1 MTFIVSL
8 NLSYSIHFIT
18 IHFRVFCFIGGT
30 MKNSYKVS
38 IIFFFVLLGITL
50 IAGYYYYEAIDLLAF
65 INTSFTISSILLFLS
80 LLTTVTKRGFFDGIT
95 YSFRRIFASSQPDKQ
110 LEDDIRNEMRPP
122 SELLQPLSIQPMLFA
137 SVLLFLCMLV
147 SLFIFY
153 NS

>member
-1 MTFIVSL
+1 
-8 NLSYSIHFIT
+8 
-18 IHFRVFCFIGGT
+18 
-30 MKNSYKVS
+30 MKNSFKVS

-50 IAGYYYYEAIDLLAF
+50 ITGYFYYETINLLAF
-65 INTSFTISSILLFLS
+65 INTSFTYSSILLFLS

-122 SELLQPLSIQPMLFA
+122 SELLQPLSTQPMLFA
-137 SVLLFLCMLV
+137 SLLLFLCMLV
-147 SLFIFY
+147 SLFIYY

>member
-1 MTFIVSL
+1 
-8 NLSYSIHFIT
+8 
-18 IHFRVFCFIGGT
+18 
-30 MKNSYKVS
+30 MKNSFKVS
-38 IIFFFVLLGITL
+38 ILFFFVLLGITF
-50 IAGYYYYEAIDLLAF
+50 IAGYFYYEAIDLLAF

>member
-1 MTFIVSL
+1 
-8 NLSYSIHFIT
+8 
-18 IHFRVFCFIGGT
+18 
-30 MKNSYKVS
+30 MKNSFKVS
-38 IIFFFVLLGITL
+38 ILFFFVLLGITL
-50 IAGYYYYEAIDLLAF
+50 IAGYFYYKAIDLLAF